1 MAGDWIGEASP
12 GPGLSLDVWLQP
24 AGRAI
29 EFKYH
34 AVAVDSRA
42 ARIGPARLP
51 FEWIRAASYILIEPD
66 T

>member
-24 AGRAI
+24 AGERSNSSTTRLRLT
-29 EFKYH
+29 
-34 AVAVDSRA
+34 AVPPRT
-42 ARIGPARLP
+42 GPARLP